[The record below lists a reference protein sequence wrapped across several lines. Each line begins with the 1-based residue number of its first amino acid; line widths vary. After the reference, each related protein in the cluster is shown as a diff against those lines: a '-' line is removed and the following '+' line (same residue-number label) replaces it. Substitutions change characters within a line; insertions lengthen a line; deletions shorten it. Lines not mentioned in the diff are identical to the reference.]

1 MLRILL
7 ADGEIRMVGNFKANK
22 YFRNTIKSDNLDNI
36 NLQIVSHK
44 KIPSGNHKL
53 SDGTK
58 MSKTVLDE
66 VILRRK

>member
-44 KIPSGNHKL
+44 KN
-53 SDGTK
+53 
-58 MSKTVLDE
+58 TVG
-66 VILRRK
+66 KP

>member
-44 KIPSGNHKL
+44 KISSGNHKL